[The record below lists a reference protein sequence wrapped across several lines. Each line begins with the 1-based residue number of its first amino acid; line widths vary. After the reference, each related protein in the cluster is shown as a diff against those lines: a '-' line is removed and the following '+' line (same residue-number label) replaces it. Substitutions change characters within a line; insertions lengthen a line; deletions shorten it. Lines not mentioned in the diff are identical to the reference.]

1 MMARQPRKT
10 SSDDAA
16 QPGARER
23 AVEAYGKTRERAVEA
38 YGKSR
43 ERAVEAYGN
52 ARERAIEAYGN
63 SRVRA
68 REGLDGSPLLAL
80 GGGLALG
87 ALIGALLPKTRTE
100 EKLLGG
106 VGGRITDAAR
116 TATEAAKS
124 AGREK
129 LAELNI
135 TSDAGKGAVQNLIDG
150 FTEAAKT
157 SGKAAV
163 GAVRDKR

>member
-1 MMARQPRKT
+1 MMARQSRKT
-10 SSDDAA
+10 SSTVAA
-16 QPGARER
+16 QPSAR
-23 AVEAYGKTRERAVEA
+23 A
-38 YGKSR
+38 
-43 ERAVEAYGN
+43 RAVEAYGN
-52 ARERAIEAYGN
+52 ARERAIEAYGS
-63 SRVRA
+63 SRDRA
-68 REGLDGSPLLAL
+68 RDSLDGSPLLAV

-87 ALIGALLPKTRTE
+87 AVIAALLPKTRTE

-135 TSDAGKGAVQNLIDG
+135 TRDAGKGAVQNLIDG
-150 FTEAAKT
+150 FTEAAKS
-157 SGKAAV
+157 SGQAAV
-163 GAVRDKR
+163 GAIRDKR